1 MEVEE
6 EEEKMEVEEEKLD
19 VKEEIKGIKLH
30 TPQEVNIS

>member
-6 EEEKMEVEEEKLD
+6 EEEKMEAEEKLD

-30 TPQEVNIS
+30 TPQEINIS